1 MSSAAFSKGLHD
13 LTGGSGAW
21 AWLMPGGSWNQSNAG
36 LITDGD
42 QALLIDTLVDER
54 LTAEMLDA
62 MVAQTGFGAE
72 NIGMLVN
79 TNENSNHSWGN
90 RLLVNATIYASEPS
104 AAEMAEDTGP
114 QQIGKLLGA
123 AGAMGELGQWFLDR
137 WGGHQ
142 FEGLEVRAPDRS
154 FTGELSLKVGRK
166 DVHLIQVG
174 PASTPGDVIVHS
186 PSDRVVFAGDA
197 LFIENTPFTWNS
209 SVASWI
215 AACDRIMAL
224 DVDVI
229 VPGHGP
235 VTDKAGVKRMQAYL
249 RFVDEE
255 TRRCHAAGMDSWQA
269 AQDIAS
275 QIASGEF
282 GGWPDG
288 GRLAITVGTIFREIE
303 ADDGPPNLLDFFGR
317 TQQLDKKLAAR

>member
-1 MSSAAFSKGLHD
+1 MSAQTFSKGLHD
-13 LTGGSGAW
+13 LGNGSGAW
-21 AWLMPGGSWNQSNAG
+21 AWLMPTGGWNQSNAG

-42 QALLIDTLVDER
+42 EALLVDTLVDER

-62 MVAQTGFGAE
+62 MRSRTGFGAD
-72 NIGMLVN
+72 NIGTLVN

-104 AAEMAEDTGP
+104 ALEMAEDTGP

-123 AGAMGELGQWFLDR
+123 AGGMGELGQWFLDR

-142 FEGLEVRAPDRS
+142 FEGLEVRPPDRS
-154 FTGELSLKVGRK
+154 FTGQLSLKVGDK

-186 PSDRVVFAGDA
+186 PADRVVFAGDA
-197 LFIENTPFTWNS
+197 LFVGNTPFTWNS
-209 SVASWI
+209 SVTSWI

-224 DVDVI
+224 DADVI

-235 VTDKAGVKRMQAYL
+235 LTDKAGVKRMQDYL
-249 RFVDEE
+249 RFVDRE
-255 TRRCHAAGMDSWQA
+255 TRRRHAAGMDSWQT
-269 AQDIAS
+269 AQEIAEEL
-275 QIASGEF
+275 ARGEL
-282 GGWPDG
+282 GHWPDG

-303 ADDGPPNLLDFFGR
+303 ADDAPPNLIEFFSR
-317 TQQLDKKLAAR
+317 AQQLDKKLAAN